1 MSALEILMAIIAII
15 GVIGLGIF
23 VPYFITMQITAGVL
37 NEIIG
42 LIAIIASVIVAGVLG
57 FFGMIFFIALSESSY
72 KWRKPKELIENRINV
87 YRARQRAM
95 LEELDEIADILKEIR
110 DVLKSV
116 GE

>member
-1 MSALEILMAIIAII
+1 MSALEILMAIIAVI
-15 GVIGLGIF
+15 GVAGLGIF

-37 NEIIG
+37 NEIVG
-42 LIAIIASVIVAGVLG
+42 LIAIIASIIVAGILG
-57 FFGMIFFIALSESSY
+57 FFGMVFFVAIGETSY
-72 KWRKPKELIENRINV
+72 KWRRPKEFIEDRINI

-95 LEELDEIADILKEIR
+95 LEELDEITEILKEIR